1 VLPAEEL
8 GVASEPE
15 ETYDPPTSMTLYR
28 IEAPHFVAGFVTRY
42 NTVAVTAPI
51 LSWLLGSNIKWVR
64 NCCQEKSWKLDQ
76 LPKRAR
82 VRDELSKE

>member
-1 VLPAEEL
+1 
-8 GVASEPE
+8 
-15 ETYDPPTSMTLYR
+15 MTLYR

-76 LPKRAR
+76 LSIESAAVLAEERQ
-82 VRDELSKE
+82 L